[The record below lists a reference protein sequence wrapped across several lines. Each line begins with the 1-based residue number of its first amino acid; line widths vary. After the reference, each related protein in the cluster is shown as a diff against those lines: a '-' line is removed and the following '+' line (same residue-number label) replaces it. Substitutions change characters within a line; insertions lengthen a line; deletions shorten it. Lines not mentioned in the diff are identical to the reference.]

1 MVYMYSGIL
10 FWLKK
15 EENSA
20 KCATIDEPG
29 GHYVKWN
36 KPVIER

>member
-1 MVYMYSGIL
+1 MVYMYNEIL

-20 KCATIDEPG
+20 KCATIDDPG
-29 GHYVKWN
+29 GHYAKWD
-36 KPVIER
+36 KLATEK